1 MSLVTLEF
9 LKECSTEAMSLAHK
23 LHDGIRDETMDRAMK
38 TILKRLARLGTVA
51 NERKTKSLS
60 TEEIEADG
68 YERDP

>member
-9 LKECSTEAMSLAHK
+9 LKECSIEAMGLAQK

-38 TILKRLARLGTVA
+38 TVLKRLARLGIVA
-51 NERKTKSLS
+51 SERKTQSVT